1 MKFSVTIPAYK
12 KKYFKTAI
20 SSILNQTYG
29 DFELIIVDDCSPED
43 LKSIVDC
50 FIDERIRYYRNERN
64 FGAEHVVDNW
74 NKCLEYATGDYI
86 ICMGD
91 DDMLRPNCLQD
102 LEELIDRFSGK
113 NVYYSRT
120 ELIDENDNVIEV
132 TPLRKLEES
141 VYEMIFNRWNGGSMF
156 IGDYCYQVHALRQH
170 GGFYSLPFAWGSD
183 AISAYEAGKKAG
195 IANTQEVGFQY
206 RVNRQSISSATN
218 NIEGKIKAIKAERKW
233 FEDFFVKE
241 PESFADKEILYN
253 LRNSIDE
260 HFVHMYSADIISGI
274 KACPLNQTRYWL
286 SKRKEIGMGRWDML
300 KCIIHGFC
308 GI

>member
-1 MKFSVTIPAYK
+1 MKFSVVIPT
-12 KKYFKTAI
+12 FKVRYLKECI
-20 SSILNQTYG
+20 LSILSQRYP
-29 DFELIIVDDCSPED
+29 DFEIIIVNDNSPDD
-43 LKSIVDC
+43 
-50 FIDERIRYYRNERN
+50 IDEIVYNISDLRIKYYKNEIG

-91 DDMLRPNCLQD
+91 DDMLKPNCLQD
-102 LEELIDRFSGK
+102 LAELIDRFPRK
-113 NVYYSRT
+113 DVYYSRT
-120 ELIDENDNVIEV
+120 ELIDEEGNVIEV

-141 VYEMIFNRWNGGSMF
+141 VYEMIFNRWNGGCMF
-156 IGDYCYQVHALRQH
+156 IGDYCYRTDNLRSR
-170 GGFYSLPFAWGSD
+170 GGFYRLPYAWGSD
-183 AISAYEAGKKAG
+183 AISAYEAGIKSG

-206 RVNRQSISSATN
+206 RVNQQSISSTTN

-233 FEDFFVKE
+233 FEDFFAKE
-241 PESFADKEILYN
+241 PESGTDKEILYK

-260 HFVHMYSADIISGI
+260 HFVHMYSADIINGI
-274 KACPLNQTRYWL
+274 KANPLNQTRFWL
-286 SKRKEIGMGRWDML
+286 SKRNEIGMGRWAML

>member
-1 MKFSVTIPAYK
+1 MRFSVAIPAYK
-12 KKYFKTAI
+12 LKFYKETIESVLAQIYE
-20 SSILNQTYG
+20 
-29 DFELIIVDDCSPED
+29 DFELIIVDDYSPED
-43 LKSIVDC
+43 IKSVTDSFVD
-50 FIDERIRYYRNERN
+50 DRIRYYRNKTN
-64 FGAEHVVDNW
+64 YGAENVVDNW
-74 NKCLEYATGDYI
+74 NRCLELAQGNYF

-91 DDMLRPNCLQD
+91 DDRLKPNFLLD
-102 LEELIDRFSGK
+102 LANLIDKYPGLD
-113 NVYYSRT
+113 VYYSRT
-120 ELIDENDNVIEV
+120 ELIDENSLV
-132 TPLRKLEES
+132 LEILDKRPERES
-141 VYEMIFNRWNGGSMF
+141 VYEMIWNRWNGGRMLV
-156 IGDYCYQVHALRQH
+156 GDYCYRTDSLRSR
-170 GGFYSLPFAWGSD
+170 GGFYHLPYAWGSD

-206 RVNRQSISSATN
+206 RVNRQSISSTTN

-286 SKRKEIGMGRWDML
+286 SKRKEIGMRRWDML